1 MTSGNSPRI
10 LLVVGPTASGKTAL
24 AIALAR
30 RFDAELVN
38 ADSVQLYRRL
48 DIGSAKPTAEERAA
62 AVHHLIDIADP
73 DEHFD
78 ASRYTA
84 AADPAIES
92 IAARGKRVIVVGGTG
107 LYTRALVRGLA
118 EGIPS
123 DPALRTALN
132 ERARRGADELAR
144 MHDELT
150 QVDPEYASKIAK
162 SDPIRIVRALEVFSL
177 TGVAISV
184 HHARHAAEPPRYEA
198 LWLGI
203 DATRE
208 QLGPKIA
215 ARTRAMLDAGW
226 IEEARALLEEFPPET
241 KSLRSVGYAE
251 VCQYVLDGRA
261 DRAALEAEVVQST
274 LQFVK
279 RQRTWFRG
287 EPAVQWDAAAAFE
300 GDAWGERIR
309 AFFERSSQ

>member
-1 MTSGNSPRI
+1 MTSGNSTRI
-10 LLVVGPTASGKTAL
+10 VLVVGPTASGKTAL
-24 AIALAR
+24 AIALAQR
-30 RFDAELVN
+30 LDGEIVN

-48 DIGSAKPTAEERAA
+48 DIGSAKPTKEERAA
-62 AVHHLIDIADP
+62 APHHLVDIADP

-84 AADPAIES
+84 AADPVINAIAE
-92 IAARGKRVIVVGGTG
+92 RGKRVIVVGGTG

-123 DPALRTALN
+123 DPALRAALN
-132 ERARRGADELAR
+132 ERARRGVDELAR

-150 QVDPEYASKIAK
+150 KVDPEYASKIAK
-162 SDPIRIVRALEVFSL
+162 SDPIRIVRALEVFELS
-177 TGVAISV
+177 GVAISV

-208 QLGPKIA
+208 QLAPKIA
-215 ARTRAMLDAGW
+215 ARTRAMLEAGW
-226 IEEARALLEEFPPET
+226 VDEVRALLEDYPPET

-251 VCQYVLDGRA
+251 VCQWVIDGRD
-261 DRAALEAEVVQST
+261 DRAALEAEVTQST

-287 EPAVQWDAAAAFE
+287 EPAVQWDSREALE
-300 GDAWGERIR
+300 GEQWGERIR
-309 AFFERSSQ
+309 AFFEDRVR